1 MATACERCGGQ
12 HDVVIIHVNDEPK
25 AYCQNCRVELFA
37 KKKPVGRPSL
47 GVTKKVSLTLT
58 EDDWQALDEKADGNR
73 SAFIREV
80 VWNSLGNE
88 SEWDNYACLGYAVK
102 GLERL
107 AYSPEEIK
115 KIIRAIY
122 TEFDM
127 TSVSV
132 ANEHYR
138 KSDY

>member
-12 HDVVIIHVNDEPK
+12 HDMVIIHVNDEPK

-88 SEWDNYACLGYAVK
+88 SEWDNYACLGYAIK

-107 AYSPEEIK
+107 EYSPEEIK
-115 KIIRAIY
+115 KVIQAIY
-122 TEFDM
+122 AEFDT
-127 TSVSV
+127 TSVPV